1 MYMSSN
7 PPFVNLQNG
16 FYNALSQ
23 GLGFAPGSPFQLLQ
37 PSPPLVPNN
46 NEALWNYFNN
56 IPPFSLTQN
65 YISSGGNQF
74 FSDYRGL
81 ISALVAPPNTFQQD
95 IGNDA
100 FSAWIAYVTKLS
112 PIPAPNQLPNTF
124 LSWAMIF
131 FPTVAQ
137 IGAQDLSA
145 MLLDPVSQAGLA
157 LMPYYGTNLPNWSLG
172 YTDLV
177 NQLKLAPSRG
187 FTLDSSSMDSNV
199 SNSWTKGSNSG
210 FFGLWGGSS
219 YTSKQ
224 SSTFASGTVHLTA
237 GFEHVLT
244 FVANPGNWYTSAA
257 MGNAFANKSG
267 PPWNPKSSI
276 NWQNTFGSDGN
287 MQRFAVNLIVAD
299 HMFITAT
306 STAVFDS
313 SDRTTI
319 ENNSSAGLWPFY
331 SSGSSS
337 STTTSAEFNSDGSL
351 TILITSQPG
360 VPIVIGCSVIPVAEF
375 VGHSVEGEKKFMALK
390 AAAKP

>member
-1 MYMSSN
+1 MSTN

-37 PSPPLVPNN
+37 PSPPLVPNS

-74 FSDYRGL
+74 FSDYKGL

-95 IGNDA
+95 IGTDA
-100 FSAWIAYVTKLS
+100 YNSWIAYVTRLN

-131 FPTVAQ
+131 FPGVAQ

-145 MLLDPVSQAGLA
+145 MLLDPISQAGLA
-157 LMPYYGTNLPNWSLG
+157 LMPYFGANAPNWSLG
-172 YTDLV
+172 YNDLV
-177 NQLKLAPSRG
+177 TQLNQAPSRG
-187 FTLDSSSMDSNV
+187 FTLDSQTMNSNV
-199 SNSWTKGSNSG
+199 SNSWTSGSNSG

-219 YTSKQ
+219 YTSTQ
-224 SSTFASGTVHLTA
+224 SSKFASGAVNLTA
-237 GFEHVLT
+237 AFEHILT

-257 MGNAFANKSG
+257 MGNAFANQSG

-276 NWQNTFGSDGN
+276 NWQNTFVSNGN
-287 MQRFAVNLIVAD
+287 MQRFAVNLIVAER
-299 HMFITAT
+299 MFITAT
-306 STAVFDS
+306 SSATFDAA
-313 SDRTTI
+313 DRTTI
-319 ENNSSAGLWPFY
+319 QNNSGARLWTFY
-331 SSGSSS
+331 STNSSS
-337 STTTSAEFNSDGSL
+337 GTTTSCDFNSDGSI
-351 TILITSQPG
+351 TITITSQPG
-360 VPIVIGCSVIPVAEF
+360 VPIVIGCSVIPVAQF
-375 VGHSVEGEKKFMALK
+375 VGHSVEGEKKFLAMRAQ
-390 AAAKP
+390 ARP